1 MRTKVGNKAP
11 ILLALALLAALG
23 VAMWEAPT
31 REWSLSFIRYVKNLG
46 LVGFLLY
53 ALAYVVG
60 TVLLFPATLLTLGS
74 GFLYGPVWG
83 TVLVSPASVAGAT
96 MAFILSRSFAREWIA
111 EKVQK
116 YPRFAAID
124 RAVGRRSFKTVLLLR
139 LQPINLPFALL
150 NYALGLTSVRL
161 RDYVLASWLGMLP
174 ATILYVYAG
183 SVVRDIAIVTRGGFS
198 TSWQRLLFWGGL
210 VATAGLVVFLTRLA
224 RRALEEEMDKSEVTV
239 GQEGRH
245 KMASMHRLLAPD
257 DVYNRELLQ
266 NAHPPA
272 WINPKPHHVYNLVVL
287 GAGTAG
293 LVATAG
299 AAALGARVA
308 LVEKLFM
315 GGDCLNF
322 GCVPS
327 KAVIRASRAAYA
339 LMEACEYGGNAA
351 GTVTFDFS
359 RAMERMR
366 RLRAEIS
373 SHDSVQRF
381 TSLGAQ
387 IFLGA
392 ARFTSRGTVD
402 VDGIQLRF
410 KKAIIATGGRP
421 ARPDI
426 PGLAEAGFL
435 TNETVFSLTELPAR
449 LVVVGAGPIGCE
461 LAQAFQRLGSQV
473 TILTRGSRS
482 LPREDPD
489 VSSLLT
495 KRFEIE
501 GIRVVFGANIR
512 RVERENGDKV
522 IHFVRGTVEEE
533 AAGTEILVS
542 VGRVPNIEG
551 LNLEAAGVEYD
562 AKGVRVDDRLCTTN
576 PNVYAA
582 GDICSPFKFTHAAEA
597 MARIALQNALFFG
610 RKKASSLVIPWTTYT
625 DPEVAHVGLA
635 EQEARNRGYRVET
648 FTLPLAE
655 VDRAIL
661 DGETE
666 GFARVHM
673 DAKTKRIL
681 GATLVSRHSGES
693 IGELVLAMNRRLRL
707 DALSG
712 VIHPYPTQAEVIK
725 RLGDASMRSRLKPW
739 MRRLLERYFRYR
751 R

>member
-1 MRTKVGNKAP
+1 M
-11 ILLALALLAALG
+11 
-23 VAMWEAPT
+23 
-31 REWSLSFIRYVKNLG
+31 G
-46 LVGFLLY
+46 L
-53 ALAYVVG
+53 
-60 TVLLFPATLLTLGS
+60 
-74 GFLYGPVWG
+74 
-83 TVLVSPASVAGAT
+83 
-96 MAFILSRSFAREWIA
+96 M
-111 EKVQK
+111 
-116 YPRFAAID
+116 
-124 RAVGRRSFKTVLLLR
+124 KT
-139 LQPINLPFALL
+139 
-150 NYALGLTSVRL
+150 
-161 RDYVLASWLGMLP
+161 
-174 ATILYVYAG
+174 
-183 SVVRDIAIVTRGGFS
+183 
-198 TSWQRLLFWGGL
+198 
-210 VATAGLVVFLTRLA
+210 
-224 RRALEEEMDKSEVTV
+224 
-239 GQEGRH
+239 
-245 KMASMHRLLAPD
+245 LLAPD
-257 DVYNRELLQ
+257 DVFNRELLQ

-272 WINPKPHHVYNLVVL
+272 WVNPKPDDVYNLVVL

-308 LVEKLFM
+308 LVEELLM
-315 GGDCLNF
+315 GGDCLTF

-327 KAVIRASRAAYA
+327 KAVIRASRGAYA
-339 LMEACEYGGNAA
+339 LKEACEFGGNVA
-351 GTVTFDFS
+351 GGVTFDFS

-387 IFLGA
+387 VFLGA
-392 ARFTSRGTVD
+392 AQFTSRDTVE
-402 VDGIQLRF
+402 VDGLQLKF

-473 TILTRGSRS
+473 TILTRGSRI

-495 KRFEIE
+495 RRFEHE
-501 GIRVVFGANIR
+501 GIRLVVEASIR
-512 RVERENGDKV
+512 RVERQNGDKV
-522 IHFVRGTVEEE
+522 IHFTRGTSAEKV
-533 AAGTEILVS
+533 AGTEILVS

-551 LNLEAAGVEYD
+551 LDLEATGVEYD
-562 AKGVRVDDRLCTTN
+562 AKGVRVDDRLRTTN

-582 GDICSPFKFTHAAEA
+582 GDVCSSFKFTHAAEA

-610 RKKASSLVIPWTTYT
+610 RKKASSLVIPWCTYT
-625 DPEVAHVGLA
+625 DPEVAHVGLNGG
-635 EQEARNRGYRVET
+635 EARNRGYQVET
-648 FTLPLAE
+648 FTLALAE

-666 GFARVHM
+666 GFARVHL
-673 DAKTKRIL
+673 DATTKRIL
-681 GATLVSRHSGES
+681 GATLVSRHAGES
-693 IGELVLAMNRRLRL
+693 IGELVLAMNQGLKL

-739 MRRLLERYFRYR
+739 MRRILEKYFGYR